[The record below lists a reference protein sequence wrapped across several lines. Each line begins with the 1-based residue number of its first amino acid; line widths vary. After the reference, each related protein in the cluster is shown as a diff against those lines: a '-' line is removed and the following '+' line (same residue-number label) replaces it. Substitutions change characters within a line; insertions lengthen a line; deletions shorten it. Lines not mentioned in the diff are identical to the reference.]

1 MEKKEKKARKTRKGK
16 KILGMLLI
24 AVIVIIVIVVAIIM
38 IVRKVNEGDAGEQT
52 PEQTVVSLPD
62 TTYKSMEV
70 TDVSMEY
77 LESQNQT
84 MVSMSIL
91 NTTSTPVENESL
103 NAILV
108 GANGEV
114 LGQMQTWI
122 QSLAVGE
129 QYDISV
135 ILNGNL
141 TGTQA
146 IQLQPVTN

>member
-1 MEKKEKKARKTRKGK
+1 MRKARKGK
-16 KILGMLLI
+16 KMLGILLI
-24 AVIVIIVIVVAIIM
+24 AIIAIIIVVVAIIL
-38 IVRKVNEGDAGEQT
+38 IVRKVSENQT
-52 PEQTVVSLPD
+52 PEDPQQTVVALPD

-77 LESQNQT
+77 LDSQDQT

-91 NTTSTPVENESL
+91 NTTDTPVENESL

-108 GANGEV
+108 GADGEV

-135 ILNGNL
+135 VLKGNL
-141 TGTQA
+141 TGTQS
-146 IQLQPVTN
+146 IQLQPVTK